1 LVFASIFF
9 LLFFLPV
16 FFSIYGWVADRFRN
30 LVLLIASLLFYAY
43 GAPLF
48 IWVLAAST
56 FLNFY
61 LVRRMDA
68 ELERSR
74 LWFRVSLVLNVG
86 LLIVFK
92 YANFTVE
99 SWNAMG
105 LWTIGSWTK
114 IALPIGISFFTFQS
128 LSYTI
133 DVYRREERPLQSPF
147 HYFIYIFSFP
157 QMIAGPIVR
166 FGIVAKELVSRE
178 FNRKGIEEGAQR
190 FIIGLAKKVI
200 VANGIAASFPIMGV
214 EEWSTAGAWLAL
226 LAYTFQIYF
235 DFSGYSD
242 MAIGLGRIMGF
253 HFPENFN
260 RPYSAKSF
268 TDFWRRWHMTL
279 SFWMRDYLYIGLGGN
294 RNGVGRT
301 YANLLTVFVISG
313 FWHGASWNFLFWGL
327 YHGLFLIIERLFLS
341 NLLRK
346 LPAFLAK
353 LWTFFWVLIG
363 WGIFALVDDVER
375 GQLFGALINPVIS
388 ASQDLSVWNEFTIG
402 GPSAVLMA
410 LALLLTIFPAYSW
423 WDRLLHSS
431 GPKWWRYVAYSG
443 LLVVSLAELT
453 GSTFNPFIYFRF

>member
-1 LVFASIFF
+1 MVFASIFF

-16 FFSIYGWVADRFRN
+16 FLSFYGSIADRFRN
-30 LVLLIASLLFYAY
+30 LALLIASLLFYAY
-43 GAPLF
+43 GAPFF
-48 IWVLAAST
+48 IWVLTAST

-61 LVRRMDA
+61 LVRRMDKD
-68 ELERSR
+68 LEHSK
-74 LWFRVSLVLNVG
+74 LLFRMSLLLNVG

-92 YANFTVE
+92 YANFAIE
-99 SWNAMG
+99 SWNA
-105 LWTIGSWTK
+105 LNIWTIDSWTE

-133 DVYRREERPLQSPF
+133 DVYRKEERPLDSPF

-166 FGIVAKELVSRE
+166 FGAVAKELVARE
-178 FNRKGIEEGAQR
+178 FDRKGVEEGAER
-190 FIIGLAKKVI
+190 FIIGFAKKVV
-200 VANGIAASFPIMGV
+200 VANGIAASFPITGIEDWTM
-214 EEWSTAGAWLAL
+214 TGAWLAL

-242 MAIGLGRIMGF
+242 MAIGLDRILGF
-253 HFPENFN
+253 NFPENFN

-268 TDFWRRWHMTL
+268 NEFWRRWHMTL

-294 RNGVGRT
+294 RNGVGQT
-301 YANLLTVFVISG
+301 YANLLAVFVISG

-341 NLLRK
+341 NLLLK
-346 LPAFLAK
+346 LPAFLSK

-375 GQLFGALINPVIS
+375 SRLFGALVNR
-388 ASQDLSVWNEFTIG
+388 QDEFTWEALAG
-402 GPSAVLMA
+402 WQGWGPSSVLMA
-410 LALLLTIFPAYSW
+410 LALILTILPAYALW
-423 WDRLLHSS
+423 ERLVHGS
-431 GPKWWRYVAYSG
+431 GPRWWRYVAYSC
-443 LLVVSLAELT
+443 LLVISLAELS

>member
-1 LVFASIFF
+1 MVFASIFF

-16 FFSIYGWVADRFRN
+16 FLSIYGWVANRFRN

-74 LWFRVSLVLNVG
+74 LWFRLSLVLNVG

-105 LWTIGSWTK
+105 LWTIDSWTK

-133 DVYRREERPLQSPF
+133 DVYRKEECPLKSPF

-166 FGIVAKELVSRE
+166 FGVVAKELVSRE
-178 FNRKGIEEGAQR
+178 FNRNGIEKGAQR

-200 VANGIAASFPIMGV
+200 VANGIAASFPITGV

-313 FWHGASWNFLFWGL
+313 FWHGASWNFLIWGL
-327 YHGLFLIIERLFLS
+327 YHGLF
-341 NLLRK
+341 
-346 LPAFLAK
+346 
-353 LWTFFWVLIG
+353 
-363 WGIFALVDDVER
+363 
-375 GQLFGALINPVIS
+375 
-388 ASQDLSVWNEFTIG
+388 
-402 GPSAVLMA
+402 
-410 LALLLTIFPAYSW
+410 
-423 WDRLLHSS
+423 
-431 GPKWWRYVAYSG
+431 
-443 LLVVSLAELT
+443 
-453 GSTFNPFIYFRF
+453 

>member
-1 LVFASIFF
+1 
-9 LLFFLPV
+9 
-16 FFSIYGWVADRFRN
+16 
-30 LVLLIASLLFYAY
+30 
-43 GAPLF
+43 
-48 IWVLAAST
+48 
-56 FLNFY
+56 
-61 LVRRMDA
+61 MDA

-166 FGIVAKELVSRE
+166 FGIIAKELVSRE

-200 VANGIAASFPIMGV
+200 VANGIAASFPITGV
-214 EEWSTAGAWLAL
+214 EEWSIADAWLAL

-313 FWHGASWNFLFWGL
+313 FWHGASWNFLLWGL

-363 WGIFALVDDVER
+363 WGIFALVDDFER
-375 GQLFGALINPVIS
+375 GQLFGALINPVVS
-388 ASQDLSVWNEFTIG
+388 TSQEFSVWNEFVDGVGG
-402 GPSAVLMA
+402 GPSAVLMV

-423 WDRLLHSS
+423 WEHLVHGSR
-431 GPKWWRYVAYSG
+431 PRWWRYLAYSC
-443 LLVVSLAELT
+443 LLVISLAELT

>member
-1 LVFASIFF
+1 
-9 LLFFLPV
+9 
-16 FFSIYGWVADRFRN
+16 
-30 LVLLIASLLFYAY
+30 
-43 GAPLF
+43 
-48 IWVLAAST
+48 
-56 FLNFY
+56 
-61 LVRRMDA
+61 MDA

-105 LWTIGSWTK
+105 LWTIDSWTK

-423 WDRLLHSS
+423 WDRLVHSS

>member
-1 LVFASIFF
+1 
-9 LLFFLPV
+9 
-16 FFSIYGWVADRFRN
+16 
-30 LVLLIASLLFYAY
+30 
-43 GAPLF
+43 
-48 IWVLAAST
+48 
-56 FLNFY
+56 
-61 LVRRMDA
+61 MDT

-166 FGIVAKELVSRE
+166 FGIVAKELVTRE
-178 FNRKGIEEGAQR
+178 FNRKGIEEGAER

>member
-1 LVFASIFF
+1 M
-9 LLFFLPV
+9 
-16 FFSIYGWVADRFRN
+16 SIYGWVADRFRN

-92 YANFTVE
+92 YANFTLE

>member
-1 LVFASIFF
+1 
-9 LLFFLPV
+9 
-16 FFSIYGWVADRFRN
+16 
-30 LVLLIASLLFYAY
+30 
-43 GAPLF
+43 
-48 IWVLAAST
+48 
-56 FLNFY
+56 
-61 LVRRMDA
+61 MDT

-105 LWTIGSWTK
+105 LWTIDSWTK

>member
-16 FFSIYGWVADRFRN
+16 FLSIYGGVADRFRN

-68 ELERSR
+68 ELEHSR
-74 LWFRVSLVLNVG
+74 LWFRLSLVLNVG

-105 LWTIGSWTK
+105 LWTIDSWTK

-166 FGIVAKELVSRE
+166 FGIVAKELVTRE
-178 FNRKGIEEGAQR
+178 FNRKGIEEGAER

-200 VANGIAASFPIMGV
+200 VANGIAASFPITGV

-313 FWHGASWNFLFWGL
+313 FWHGASWNFLLWGL

-363 WGIFALVDDVER
+363 WGIFALVDDFER
-375 GQLFGALINPVIS
+375 GQLFGALINPVVS
-388 ASQDLSVWNEFTIG
+388 ASQEFSVWNEFVG
-402 GPSAVLMA
+402 EGPSAVLMT

-423 WDRLLHSS
+423 WERLVHGS

>member
-1 LVFASIFF
+1 
-9 LLFFLPV
+9 
-16 FFSIYGWVADRFRN
+16 
-30 LVLLIASLLFYAY
+30 
-43 GAPLF
+43 
-48 IWVLAAST
+48 
-56 FLNFY
+56 
-61 LVRRMDA
+61 
-68 ELERSR
+68 
-74 LWFRVSLVLNVG
+74 
-86 LLIVFK
+86 
-92 YANFTVE
+92 
-99 SWNAMG
+99 
-105 LWTIGSWTK
+105 
-114 IALPIGISFFTFQS
+114 

-423 WDRLLHSS
+423 WDRLVHSS

-443 LLVVSLAELT
+443 LLLVSLAELT

>member
-1 LVFASIFF
+1 
-9 LLFFLPV
+9 
-16 FFSIYGWVADRFRN
+16 
-30 LVLLIASLLFYAY
+30 
-43 GAPLF
+43 
-48 IWVLAAST
+48 
-56 FLNFY
+56 
-61 LVRRMDA
+61 MDT

-92 YANFTVE
+92 YANFTLE

-453 GSTFNPFIYFRF
+453 GSTFNPFIYFSF

>member
-1 LVFASIFF
+1 
-9 LLFFLPV
+9 
-16 FFSIYGWVADRFRN
+16 
-30 LVLLIASLLFYAY
+30 
-43 GAPLF
+43 
-48 IWVLAAST
+48 
-56 FLNFY
+56 
-61 LVRRMDA
+61 MDT

-178 FNRKGIEEGAQR
+178 FNRKGIEEGAER

-200 VANGIAASFPIMGV
+200 VANGIAASFPITGV
-214 EEWSTAGAWLAL
+214 EEWSTAGVWLAL

-313 FWHGASWNFLFWGL
+313 FWHGASWNFLLWGL